1 MTYYYDISDTLI
13 ELRKK
18 RGVTQKELGKV
29 LGVSNKTVSKWE
41 KGSIEPDVA
50 SLLNLS
56 KYYGI
61 TVDELIKGIE
71 KEKLDK
77 MQFPVYT
84 TIYAKKVVFLDQ
96 LFHIVFL
103 IMFLMINFEIVFVDV
118 SLSFWNISFLICL
131 ILSYIF
137 SLVGHKAAKKRR
149 RLR

>member
-103 IMFLMINFEIVFVDV
+103 ILFLIINFEIVFVDV
-118 SLSFWNISFLICL
+118 SLSFWNIWFLICL

-137 SLVGHKAAKKRR
+137 SFVGHKAAKKRR